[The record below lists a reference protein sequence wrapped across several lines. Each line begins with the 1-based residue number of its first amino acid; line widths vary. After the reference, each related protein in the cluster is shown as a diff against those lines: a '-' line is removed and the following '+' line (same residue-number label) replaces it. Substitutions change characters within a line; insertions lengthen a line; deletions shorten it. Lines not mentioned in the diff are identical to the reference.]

1 MCVCDLESIGAP
13 SIFNVI
19 HSPAVLLRMLPTIDL
34 SCEEKVERGK
44 WNWSLVDCAS

>member
-1 MCVCDLESIGAP
+1 MDATGEP

-19 HSPAVLLRMLPTIDL
+19 LSAAALARMLPTFDL
-34 SCEEKVERGK
+34 ICEENVTRLK